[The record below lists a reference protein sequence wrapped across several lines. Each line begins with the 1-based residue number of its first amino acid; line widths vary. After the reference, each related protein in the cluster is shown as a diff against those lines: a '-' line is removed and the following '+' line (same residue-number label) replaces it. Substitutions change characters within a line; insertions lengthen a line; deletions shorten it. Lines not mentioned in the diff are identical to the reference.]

1 MVSTDELPA
10 VDLLVQR
17 LSQGSSVW
25 EIRGALLAYV
35 AVVTALEAENAALR
49 KTIKHNIS
57 DVVVTDANT
66 PCQLETVPFTCCEC
80 HASEGAFHGKYC
92 PNAHGI
98 PLPGEGVEG

>member
-35 AVVTALEAENAALR
+35 AVVTALEATNAALVEFVKAEDAWNAHAESGDWDEDDTLYHAMIAAR
-49 KTIKHNIS
+49 QTLA
-57 DVVVTDANT
+57 TD
-66 PCQLETVPFTCCEC
+66 
-80 HASEGAFHGKYC
+80 
-92 PNAHGI
+92 HGI
-98 PLPGEGVEG
+98 PLPGEGVGS

>member
-35 AVVTALEAENAALR
+35 AVVTALEATNAALVEFVKAEDAWNAHAESGDWDEDDTLYHAMIAAR
-49 KTIKHNIS
+49 QTLA
-57 DVVVTDANT
+57 TD
-66 PCQLETVPFTCCEC
+66 
-80 HASEGAFHGKYC
+80 
-92 PNAHGI
+92 HGI
-98 PLPGEGVEG
+98 PLPGEGVS

>member
-35 AVVTALEAENAALR
+35 AVVTTLEAENAALR
-49 KTIKHNIS
+49 T
-57 DVVVTDANT
+57 
-66 PCQLETVPFTCCEC
+66 ET
-80 HASEGAFHGKYC
+80 
-92 PNAHGI
+92 
-98 PLPGEGVEG
+98 GVLR

>member
-35 AVVTALEAENAALR
+35 AVVTALEATNAALVEFVKAEDAWNAHAESGDWDEDDTLYHAMIAAR
-49 KTIKHNIS
+49 QTLA
-57 DVVVTDANT
+57 TD
-66 PCQLETVPFTCCEC
+66 
-80 HASEGAFHGKYC
+80 
-92 PNAHGI
+92 HGI
-98 PLPGEGVEG
+98 PLPGEGVA

>member
-35 AVVTALEAENAALR
+35 AVVTALEATNAALVEFV
-49 KTIKHNIS
+49 KAE
-57 DVVVTDANT
+57 DAW
-66 PCQLETVPFTCCEC
+66 
-80 HASEGAFHGKYC
+80 
-92 PNAHGI
+92 NAHAESGDWDGDDGAYLTMMAARQALTEAGF
-98 PLPGEGVEG
+98 PWSDAQ

>member
-35 AVVTALEAENAALR
+35 AVVTALEATNAALVEFVKAEDAWNAHAESGDWDEDDTLYHAMIAAR
-49 KTIKHNIS
+49 QTLA
-57 DVVVTDANT
+57 TD
-66 PCQLETVPFTCCEC
+66 
-80 HASEGAFHGKYC
+80 
-92 PNAHGI
+92 HGI
-98 PLPGEGVEG
+98 PLPGEGAS